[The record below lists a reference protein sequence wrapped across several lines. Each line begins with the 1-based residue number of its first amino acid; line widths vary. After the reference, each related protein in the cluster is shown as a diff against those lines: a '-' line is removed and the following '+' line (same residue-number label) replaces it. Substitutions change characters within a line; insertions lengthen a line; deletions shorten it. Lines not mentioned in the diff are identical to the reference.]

1 MKDFFK
7 CCLVISVIGAVAYL
21 FYKFL
26 NDVYAG
32 DLKEAARQSDEY
44 DDWDNIDEMIDPD
57 LFLEP

>member
-7 CCLVISVIGAVAYL
+7 CCLVFSFIGIVAYL

-26 NDVYAG
+26 SDGHAG
-32 DLKEAARQSDEY
+32 DLKTAEQEDEY
-44 DDWDNIDEMIDPD
+44 DDWDNIDEMVDPD